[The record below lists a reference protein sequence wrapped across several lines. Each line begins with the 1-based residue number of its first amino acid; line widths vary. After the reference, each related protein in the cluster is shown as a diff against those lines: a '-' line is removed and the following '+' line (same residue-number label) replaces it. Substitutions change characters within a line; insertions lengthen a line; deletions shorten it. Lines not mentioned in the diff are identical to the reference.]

1 MFYKEYIN
9 YIESD
14 DWETV
19 HNSFSVKAPEN
30 FNFAYDIIDRMAK
43 EYPEK
48 EGLVWCDETEERIF
62 SFGEL
67 AKRINKTANFFK
79 AMGIGRGDTVL
90 LFCEE
95 DTSFGLFFLPCTK

>member
-43 EYPEK
+43 E
-48 EGLVWCDETEERIF
+48 
-62 SFGEL
+62 
-67 AKRINKTANFFK
+67 
-79 AMGIGRGDTVL
+79 
-90 LFCEE
+90 
-95 DTSFGLFFLPCTK
+95 